1 MGYRQTKERAFSI
14 AARNI
19 AVMFFQIRTTV
30 VDVGKIANKDSIA
43 AMEHVATLF
52 TTWITVESVTRSVR
66 VVLNVSMD
74 IVGMPECLF

>member
-1 MGYRQTKERAFSI
+1 MYVMGYRQTKERAFSI

-52 TTWITVESVTRSVR
+52 TT
-66 VVLNVSMD
+66 
-74 IVGMPECLF
+74 